1 MVTEAYTCG
10 GCGAE
15 FSPGDRVC
23 RGCHGR
29 IVYGAVPEEVSKE
42 AGAVGA
48 LWASIAFAVIFLLP
62 VVVSSCFGVIIPI
75 GLGLGLWG
83 LLVVSAAWVWGHR
96 RGRKKAIAA
105 RVGMCRTVVD
115 RSRS

>member
-1 MVTEAYTCG
+1 
-10 GCGAE
+10 
-15 FSPGDRVC
+15 
-23 RGCHGR
+23 
-29 IVYGAVPEEVSKE
+29 
-42 AGAVGA
+42 
-48 LWASIAFAVIFLLP
+48 ASIAFAVIFLLP